1 MNRILNLIRRL
12 LSEKTMRNGFLF
24 ASFSFLNKG
33 FGFLLLLILAG
44 FITPAEYGYLSLYTT
59 VLIVVGYLIALSSE
73 GYMDVAYFHDKKNG
87 ISNTFSCVFLLSSS
101 ILILFT
107 LIVAINIPGLNNFL
121 ELNNEI
127 LYICLLTAFFTV
139 YSNLILSVL
148 RIKERVFAYGA
159 YSCGSVLLNFVL
171 SIYLVKYCSL
181 SWIGRVYAQGICAF
195 LFGIVGLLYF
205 FIKGYFSSQVKH
217 FFKPLL
223 LWCIPLIPHLA
234 TNFLRAGCDRYII
247 NSFHSITDVGLF
259 SFALTL
265 ANIVVMIGAGFN
277 QSNSVDIYKVLG
289 DETIPDSVKFQRQKT
304 KIRNYII
311 LYSLTTI
318 VVVLSVLILIPLILP
333 KYSAALPYFCVLSIY
348 GLLACLYLVYT
359 NYLFFYNRTKN
370 IMYVTVGTAVL
381 HLLLSLTL
389 TRYSLFITSAIYV
402 FTQAIVVIAIRRLA
416 MDSLK
421 TNLINEKNN

>member
-1 MNRILNLIRRL
+1 MNRILNLIKRL
-12 LSEKTMRNGFLF
+12 LSEKTIRNGVLF

-33 FGFLLLLILAG
+33 FGFLLLLILAS

-59 VLIVVGYLIALSSE
+59 VLMVVGYLIALSSE
-73 GYMDVAYFHDKKNG
+73 GFMDVAYFQDKKNG
-87 ISNTFSCVFLLSSS
+87 ISNTFSCVFLLSIS
-101 ILILFT
+101 ILTLFII
-107 LIVAINIPGLNNFL
+107 IVFVNIPGLNDFL

-127 LYICLLTAFFTV
+127 LYICLLTAFFTI
-139 YSNLILSVL
+139 YSNLILSIL

-171 SIYLVKYCSL
+171 SIFLVKYCSL
-181 SWIGRVYAQGICAF
+181 SWVGRVYAQGICAF
-195 LFGIVGLLYF
+195 LFGVVGLLYF
-205 FIKGYFSSQVKH
+205 FREGYFSTHVKH

-223 LWCIPLIPHLA
+223 LWSIPLIPHLA
-234 TNFLRAGCDRYII
+234 TNFMRAGCDRYII
-247 NSFHSITDVGLF
+247 NTYHSINDVGLF

-265 ANIVVMIGAGFN
+265 ANIIVMVGAGFN

-289 DETIPDSVKFQRQKT
+289 DDTIPNSFKFQRQKT
-304 KIRNYII
+304 KIRNYIT
-311 LYSLTTI
+311 LYLLTTI

-333 KYSAALPYFCVLSIY
+333 KYSGALPYFCVLSVY

-370 IMYVTVGTAVL
+370 IMYVTVGSAVL
-381 HLLLSLTL
+381 HLLLSLTM
-389 TRYSLFITSAIYV
+389 TRYSLYITSVIYV
-402 FTQAIVVIAIRRLA
+402 ITQALVVLVIRHLA